1 MLVAEVNM
9 GDDNGELVE
18 LEPRWIGVECGVG
31 ALLEVARNR
40 EEGGVV

>member
-1 MLVAEVNM
+1 MLVAAVNM

-18 LEPRWIGVECGVG
+18 LEPRWIGVEVGVG

>member
-1 MLVAEVNM
+1 MLVAAVNM
-9 GDDNGELVE
+9 GDDNGELEELEE
-18 LEPRWIGVECGVG
+18 LEPRWCVGVG

>member
-18 LEPRWIGVECGVG
+18 LEPRWIVEVGVG